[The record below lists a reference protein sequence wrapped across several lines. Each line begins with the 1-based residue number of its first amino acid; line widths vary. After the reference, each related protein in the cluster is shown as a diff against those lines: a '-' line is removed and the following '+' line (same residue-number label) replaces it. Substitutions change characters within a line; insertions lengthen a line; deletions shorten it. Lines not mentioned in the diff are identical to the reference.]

1 MDYTLP
7 KKYKLCSLK
16 KIEQLFASGNL
27 IKAFPIRILFILEE
41 IALTDNE
48 PDAPFFQVL
57 FSAPKRKFKHAHD
70 RNYIKRVMKEILR
83 HQKPEV
89 EALLAAHNKKLIFSI
104 TFVGTERPDYKFL
117 EQKLGKAIQLLL
129 LELKSN
135 AWKTSY

>member
-1 MDYTLP
+1 MDYTFP

-41 IALTDNE
+41 IALTDNQ

-57 FSAPKRKFKHAHD
+57 FSAPKREFKHAHD

-83 HQKPEV
+83 HQKPEL
-89 EALLAAHNKKLIFSI
+89 ESFLSAHNKKLVFSKMIFFA
-104 TFVGTERPDYKFL
+104 T
-117 EQKLGKAIQLLL
+117 KLSA
-129 LELKSN
+129 S
-135 AWKTSY
+135 